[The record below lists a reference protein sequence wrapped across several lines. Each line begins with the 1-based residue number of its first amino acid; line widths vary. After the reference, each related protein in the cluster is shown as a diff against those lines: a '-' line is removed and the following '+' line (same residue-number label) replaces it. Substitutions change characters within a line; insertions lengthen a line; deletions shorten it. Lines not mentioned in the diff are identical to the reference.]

1 MQSWS
6 SIGRVEPRGSAQEV
20 GCRNGG
26 AWVGLKYSSSGRP
39 LTPIRRSGR
48 VGSRRDPSDDQ
59 VSSMKPTKSFPPPPT
74 TALDF
79 PTDLTNS
86 VLHLAKEADEGR
98 SRVGTGVVLGSE
110 ERAPRVRGDIRQA
123 KPGRFP
129 ASIPFPACE
138 ICCFVEIWFL
148 DPNLYLGSTKIEFE
162 AVRCGKESFLFALLS
177 CSFILGVVG
186 LETKNLRFGCGFA
199 DLGFE
204 REMPGFRSF
213 ALICC

>member
-1 MQSWS
+1 MILTIAPEGA
-6 SIGRVEPRGSAQEV
+6 SITQEDASLARASAYACRGFYSEC
-20 GCRNGG
+20 CRLFVHGNII
-26 AWVGLKYSSSGRP
+26 ALIMP
-39 LTPIRRSGR
+39 LYPFTMPT
-48 VGSRRDPSDDQ
+48 VLA
-59 VSSMKPTKSFPPPPT
+59 KPTKSFPPPPT

-138 ICCFVEIWFL
+138 ICDFVEIWFL